1 MLHFGVK
8 KVWTSSFLTFWESED
23 KLVEPFNQLVS
34 FLEEV
39 DILWENGSNWPID
52 DQWKQY
58 YTETS
63 QLFFLQINSVVSRW
77 WEHWLLLI
85 LKESH
90 PIYCSLTHLFPMHT
104 FSIPWKHQKA
114 LRWKGCVGNKW
125 VNIYTTEIDI
135 QFLGNKISK
144 IAFWLKL
151 GVVSKFHF

>member
-63 QLFFLQINSVVSRW
+63 QLFFSANQLSGFYMMGTLTVTDFKGKSPD
-77 WEHWLLLI
+77 LLLI
-85 LKESH
+85 NPFVPNAHFLYPLKTSE
-90 PIYCSLTHLFPMHT
+90 SLTVERV
-104 FSIPWKHQKA
+104 
-114 LRWKGCVGNKW
+114 RWEQMG
-125 VNIYTTEIDI
+125 
-135 QFLGNKISK
+135 
-144 IAFWLKL
+144 
-151 GVVSKFHF
+151 

>member
-39 DILWENGSNWPID
+39 DILWENGSNWSND

-63 QLFFLQINSVVSRW
+63 QLFFSANQLSGFYMMGTLTVTDFKGKSP
-77 WEHWLLLI
+77 HYLLI
-85 LKESH
+85 NPFVPNAHFLYPLKTSEN
-90 PIYCSLTHLFPMHT
+90 LTVERV
-104 FSIPWKHQKA
+104 
-114 LRWKGCVGNKW
+114 RWEQMG
-125 VNIYTTEIDI
+125 
-135 QFLGNKISK
+135 
-144 IAFWLKL
+144 
-151 GVVSKFHF
+151 